1 MFCGYFLVCNE
12 PMFSQ
17 TCAVGLFLALS
28 AESKSKGV
36 SWVLCHPHSSTWS
49 IHSNF
54 QVTAA
59 QKLPP
64 FANCSTTW
72 PRFQHKETRVRSGR
86 QVNLTALFWG
96 KGGVPWSR
104 GPGVRTR
111 RLRSILPEC
120 TCKLQAL
127 LLHLYRSFPSPLLAP
142 TKESKNIKQLKK
154 GRKCYFKLHALAQH

>member
-1 MFCGYFLVCNE
+1 MNPCFLKHAQSVYFWRSLQKAKAREFPGCYATHTVRLG
-12 PMFSQ
+12 PSIP
-17 TCAVGLFLALS
+17 T
-28 AESKSKGV
+28 SKSRPHRNCPLLLIA
-36 SWVLCHPHSSTWS
+36 VLPGPGFNTRRLGSGQDVKS
-49 IHSNF
+49 I
-54 QVTAA
+54 
-59 QKLPP
+59 
-64 FANCSTTW
+64 
-72 PRFQHKETRVRSGR
+72 
-86 QVNLTALFWG
+86 NLTALFWG

-111 RLRSILPEC
+111 RLRSILPEY